1 MQKLKHVPLI
11 KKLLAFGIPGY
22 ELLVLISNI
31 LLKCGLHHDQI
42 IKLDI
47 LQLKSSFGKVNRN
60 ITI

>member
-31 LLKCGLHHDQI
+31 SLKYRMHNHKTHHDQI
-42 IKLDI
+42 IELDI
-47 LQLKSSFGKVNRN
+47 
-60 ITI
+60 